1 MPNTGPRG
9 DRRTA
14 PTRGHPRRCGAAI
27 KTYAFFRTCPGREA
41 VKLPVISPENSIE
54 PHARHLATQGV
65 NSNEFGVEST
75 RRFRATRR
83 ASPVARPEPHGRTH
97 SLFTMSKNTPR
108 PEGEAMRRPA
118 VPAANS
124 GCGRRS
130 SGWSQGLVG
139 SSTVPPRIAR
149 GRWWSKTGSNRRP
162 HACKARA
169 LPTELLPLGL
179 RRRRRRP
186 SAWLAPSGAAAV
198 RPCRR

>member
-14 PTRGHPRRCGAAI
+14 PTRGRPRRCGAAI

-54 PHARHLATQGV
+54 PHTRHLATQGV

-97 SLFTMSKNTPR
+97 SLFTMSKNTLR
-108 PEGEAMRRPA
+108 PEGEAMRQPDRP
-118 VPAANS
+118 VANS
-124 GCGRRS
+124 GGGR
-130 SGWSQGLVG
+130 WIVGLSVWAAG
-139 SSTVPPRIAR
+139 PSTVPPRIA
-149 GRWWSKTGSNRRP
+149 
-162 HACKARA
+162 
-169 LPTELLPLGL
+169 
-179 RRRRRRP
+179 
-186 SAWLAPSGAAAV
+186 
-198 RPCRR
+198 